1 MVIFDHSNPFSIW
14 AKSTQEKRHPLI
26 CHMLD
31 VAAVALQLW
40 QDVLSPAARGWFSG
54 GLKADETAAERW
66 IAIWAGLHDLGKAA
80 PAFQRQREQPRYQ
93 ELNRCHP
100 HGVITANALAEIFP
114 QPPFNLA
121 REIADPLAV
130 VIGGHHGVFPRS
142 DERISVAHDAIG
154 SEPWAQLRVTLAMHL
169 AETIGLPSPWEKPL
183 NSAQLL
189 WLAGLISVADW
200 IGSDERHFP
209 YLDASVN
216 PVLDLLAYWHQAQQR
231 AVMALKTLGWTRLR
245 RPEPLPFSQLFPGAS
260 PPFPVQQ
267 AVIDLAETLDG
278 PALIIVEA
286 PMGEGKT
293 EAAFYLADHASAAH
307 GLPGHYIGLPTRA
320 TSDQMYHRLRA
331 YLTRRYPE
339 QAINLQLLHG
349 QAALVETE
357 QEVNRLPQPQDIAG
371 SAGWDGA
378 PASVVAAEW
387 FTQRKRGLLAPFGA
401 GTVDQALLAVLQT
414 RHVFVRLFGLAHKTV
429 VIDEVHAYDTYMS
442 ALLERLLTWLAAL
455 GCRVVLLSAT
465 LPRQRRERL
474 VAAYA
479 QGLALLPHG
488 NALAPADLP
497 PPVPYPR
504 LTWMTPKQ
512 AGARNVGI
520 SAQRRKEIN
529 VRWLTETTPDE
540 LGQLLHEALAD
551 GGCAAVI
558 CNTVRS
564 AQETYRALQPNFAGQ
579 ASDGGPVL
587 DLLHAR
593 FLVRDREEREQR
605 ALARFGKG
613 GTRPDRAVLVATQV
627 IEQSLDLDFDLMVTE
642 LAPADLVLQRAGR
655 LHRHHRQRLPG
666 LAQPAL
672 WILAPAAA
680 DGVPAFDPATTHVYD
695 EHVLLRTWWELRDR
709 HVLRL
714 PDDIE
719 ALVEAVYD
727 DNRPCPPEAGER
739 IHQKW
744 GKTKQEL
751 HRKHLYH
758 ERIAKDLRLLPPTHP
773 TEDLLDDFNRE
784 LEEDDPGI
792 HRSIQALTRLGDPS
806 ITSVCLPP
814 DRWRSLDRDQSPTLK
829 EAQELLRYSVEITDS
844 RVVSDLIKHK
854 NPSGWHRSRFLRH
867 TRLLCLDENW
877 SVDVGNYRVS
887 IDREIGLVIS
897 RKESNDAQ
905 LQSD

>member
-1 MVIFDHSNPFSIW
+1 MLAIEPSNPISLW
-14 AKSTQEKRHPLI
+14 AKASGAQRHPLL

-31 VAAVALQLW
+31 VAALADQMWRSV
-40 QDVLSPAARGWFSG
+40 VSPAARRWFAE
-54 GLKADETAAERW
+54 GLGLDEAATAQW

-80 PAFQRQREQPRYQ
+80 PAFQRQQEHPRYQ
-93 ELNRCHP
+93 ELNRSYP
-100 HGVITANALAEIFP
+100 HGVITANALAELFP

-121 REIADPLAV
+121 RDIAEPLAV

-142 DERISVAHDAIG
+142 DERIKVSHEAIG
-154 SEPWAQLRVTLAMHL
+154 TQPWANVRALLAKQLADVIGVPPSLAKL
-169 AETIGLPSPWEKPL
+169 DNAR
-183 NSAQLL
+183 LL
-189 WLAGLISVADW
+189 WLAGLIAVADW

-209 YLDASVN
+209 YADTSAG
-216 PVLDLLAYWHQAQQR
+216 LAFDPAEYWHQAQQR
-231 AVMALKTLGWTRLR
+231 AAKALATLGWTAWA
-245 RPEPLPFSQLFPGAS
+245 RPEPLPFSTLFPSAV

-278 PALIIVEA
+278 SALIIVEA

-293 EAAFYLADHASAAH
+293 EAAFYLADRASVVH

-320 TSDQMYHRLRA
+320 TSNQMYHRLRTF
-331 YLTRRYPE
+331 LLSRYPE

-349 QAALVETE
+349 QAALVETD
-357 QEVNRLPQPQDIAG
+357 QALDRLPQPHAIAG
-371 SAGWDGA
+371 SDSWDGA

-387 FTQRKRGLLAPFGA
+387 FTQRKRGLLAPFGV

-442 ALLERLLTWLAAL
+442 TLLERLLTWLAAL

-479 QGLALLPHG
+479 EGLALLSHG
-488 NALAPADLP
+488 DAPVPADSTIP
-497 PPVPYPR
+497 SPYPR
-504 LTWMTPKQ
+504 LTWTT
-512 AGARNVGI
+512 RHEIRTRSVGI
-520 SAQRRKEIN
+520 SAQRRNVMN
-529 VRWLTETTPDE
+529 VRWLTGITRDA
-540 LGQLLHEALAD
+540 LGQLLREALAH

-564 AQETYRALQPNFAGQ
+564 AQETYRALQPYFAGK

-613 GTRPDRAVLVATQV
+613 GTRPDRAVLVATQI

-655 LHRHHRQRLPG
+655 LHRHARQRPPG
-666 LAQPAL
+666 LEQPTL
-672 WILAPAAA
+672 WILAPAEQ
-680 DGVPAFDPATTHVYD
+680 DGVPVFDPGTTHVYD
-695 EHVLLRTWWELRDR
+695 EHLLLRTWWELRDR
-709 HVLRL
+709 ATIRL

-727 DNRPCPPEAGER
+727 DNQPCPPEAGER
-739 IHQKW
+739 LIQHW
-744 GKTKQEL
+744 EKTKQDL
-751 HRKHLYH
+751 HRKQLHH
-758 ERIAKDLRLLPPTHP
+758 ERMAKDLRLLPPTYQAEELL
-773 TEDLLDDFNRE
+773 EDLNRE
-784 LEEDDPGI
+784 LEEDDPSV
-792 HRSIQALTRLGDPS
+792 HPSIQALTRISDPS
-806 ITSVCLPP
+806 TSCICLMPAQ
-814 DRWRSLDRDQSPTLK
+814 WQNLDRDRIPTRGEAK
-829 EAQELLRYSVEITDS
+829 ELIGCSVEVTDS
-844 RVVSDLIKHK
+844 RVVFDLLNLKT
-854 NPSGWHRSRFLRH
+854 PSGWRKSSLLRNH
-867 TRLLCLDENW
+867 RLLCLAEDR
-877 SVDVGNYRVS
+877 SVDIGNYHLS
-887 IDREIGLVIS
+887 IDQEIGLVIS
-897 RKESNDAQ
+897 RKEQ
-905 LQSD
+905 